1 MLKSKI
7 MKPISEKS
15 LNLLLKHEVGGGQ
28 RYYEKYLSSFTWPG
42 GASGPTIGIGIDC
55 AYYSK
60 DELEK
65 MFDYLDDHDL
75 ELVLNASGKTGESG
89 RTYARKLREAGIK
102 MSWDKAI
109 DIFEEKTWAKFSRLA
124 EKIYP
129 DLKYLCDDAYGAVVS
144 IVFNR
149 GASLSGASRVEMKN
163 LINLISSKNYK
174 GIAAEIRKMKRLW
187 VGKGMDGLIRRREDE
202 ALLVESCS

>member
-1 MLKSKI
+1 
-7 MKPISEKS
+7 
-15 LNLLLKHEVGGGQ
+15 
-28 RYYEKYLSSFTWPG
+28 
-42 GASGPTIGIGIDC
+42 
-55 AYYSK
+55 
-60 DELEK
+60 
-65 MFDYLDDHDL
+65 
-75 ELVLNASGKTGESG
+75 
-89 RTYARKLREAGIK
+89 